1 MKSLYTIALAF
12 SLLFSQFATAQ
23 HTGASALHN
32 QFLTEYNTLL
42 KTHYNTE
49 RQTLQLSPGLAEEI
63 SALRQYYT
71 LTLAQMKTQDPSLEA
86 LSKQY
91 YRIYPDINAVFF
103 NRDSQFVSNLDEE
116 KKQTLNARLV
126 QIWKTIPNPLYN
138 KAVHASDRL
147 QREKFQLVVPYNFS
161 LFQSYFDNSQRKR
174 DYVINFLLYLP

>member
-1 MKSLYTIALAF
+1 MKSLYTIGLAF

-23 HTGASALHN
+23 EKEASALHK
-32 QFLTEYNTLL
+32 QFLSDFSTLL
-42 KTHYNTE
+42 NTHYKTE
-49 RQTLQLSPGLAEEI
+49 RKAFTLSPELAKEI
-63 SALRQYYT
+63 ANLRQYYT
-71 LTLAQMKTQDPSLEA
+71 ETLSQVKTQDPSLEA
-86 LSKQY
+86 FSKQY

-103 NRDSQFVSNLDEE
+103 NRDSQFVSSLDEE
-116 KKQTLNARLV
+116 KKQALNARLV